1 MHSDQ
6 YGTFDEF
13 VMGSATRLLRAAVF
27 LVGDR
32 HLAEDLVQTAFE
44 RTARH
49 WRRVVHAGTPE
60 AYARRI
66 LVNLAIDDTRRRRR
80 KPALPGG
87 GTDDLDR
94 IRGAVP
100 DRRFADVELRD
111 LLERSLAALPAG
123 QRAVLVLR
131 YWCDLSEQEIAADLG
146 VSAGTVKSQAA
157 RALARLQQDL
167 SLREEAR

>member
-1 MHSDQ
+1 MQSDQ
-6 YGTFDEF
+6 YETFDDF
-13 VMGSATRLLRAAVF
+13 VAGAATRLLRAAVF
-27 LVGDR
+27 LVADR

-49 WRRVVHAGTPE
+49 WRRVVRSGNPE
-60 AYARRI
+60 SYARRV

-80 KPALPGG
+80 KPLLAGG
-87 GTDDLDR
+87 GTAELER
-94 IRGAVP
+94 IGGAAP
-100 DRRFADVELRD
+100 DREIADLELRD
-111 LLERSLAALPAG
+111 LIERSLAALPPR

-131 YWCDLSEQEIAADLG
+131 YWCDLTEREIAADLG

-167 SLREEAR
+167 TLREESR

>member
-1 MHSDQ
+1 MPADA
-6 YGTFDEF
+6 YETFDDF
-13 VMGSATRLLRAAVF
+13 VSGAATRLLRAAVF

-49 WRRVVHAGTPE
+49 WRRVGRTGNPE
-60 AYARRI
+60 AYARRV
-66 LVNLAIDDTRRRRR
+66 LVNLAIDDGRRRRR
-80 KPALPGG
+80 RPVLLGG
-87 GTDDLDR
+87 GATELERIGGTAADPRIAGLD
-94 IRGAVP
+94 
-100 DRRFADVELRD
+100 LRD
-111 LLERSLAALPAG
+111 LVERSLAALPPR

-131 YWCDLSEQEIAADLG
+131 YWCDLSEREIAADLG
-146 VSAGTVKSQAA
+146 ISTGTVKSQAA

>member
-1 MHSDQ
+1 MQSDR
-6 YGTFDEF
+6 YETFDDF
-13 VMGSATRLLRAAVF
+13 VVGAATRLLRAAVF

-32 HLAEDLVQTAFE
+32 HLAEDLVQIAFE

-49 WRRVVHAGTPE
+49 WRRVVRSGNPE
-60 AYARRI
+60 AYARRV

-87 GTDDLDR
+87 GAGELDR
-94 IRGAVP
+94 LAGAVP
-100 DRRFADVELRD
+100 DGRIADLELRD
-111 LLERSLAALPAG
+111 LVERSLAALPAQ

-131 YWCDLSEQEIAADLG
+131 YWCDLTEREIAADLG
-146 VSAGTVKSQAA
+146 VSTGTVKSHAA

-167 SLREEAR
+167 TLREEAR